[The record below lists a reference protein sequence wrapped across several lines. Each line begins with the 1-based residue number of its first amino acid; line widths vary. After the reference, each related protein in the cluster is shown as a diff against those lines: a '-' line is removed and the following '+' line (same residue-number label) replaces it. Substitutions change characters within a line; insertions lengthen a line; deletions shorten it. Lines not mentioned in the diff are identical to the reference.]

1 MRYFLYFLFLFQT
14 QFVVSQLDTLQTV
27 KIDSLYR
34 EDHFYLGVTYNAV
47 QNKPNGFAQNSFSP
61 GFSFG
66 YLRDIP
72 LNKNRT
78 FAIAPGLGF
87 AYLGYKANLVAQEV
101 SEGYNYSLEGS
112 FKSNLFSQYF
122 IEAPI
127 EIRWRNSTPESHRF
141 FRIYTGF
148 KVGYLLYDTSKF
160 DVDGQT
166 ERITNNKD
174 LNQFAYGAY
183 MAIGYN
189 TINLYVYY
197 GLNPIFKST
206 AKLNDRTID
215 VRTLN
220 IGLQFY
226 IL

>member
-1 MRYFLYFLFLFQT
+1 MRFFFFFLFLLQC
-14 QFVVSQLDTLQTV
+14 QSILAQQDTIPAV

-34 EDHFYLGVTYNAV
+34 EDHFYLGVTYNSL
-47 QNKPNGFAQNSFSP
+47 QNKPDGVSQKSFSP

-78 FAIAPGLGF
+78 FAIAPGIGF
-87 AYLGYKANLVAQEV
+87 AYLGYKKNLVAEDINDAIV
-101 SEGYNYSLEGS
+101 YDVESS
-112 FKSNLFSQYF
+112 FKTNVFSQYF

-127 EIRWRNSTPESHRF
+127 EFRWRTSTPESHRF

-148 KVGYLLYDTSKF
+148 KVGYLLYDTAKF
-160 DVDGQT
+160 EIDGQSK
-166 ERITNNKD
+166 RITNNKD
-174 LNQFAYGAY
+174 LTQFTYGTY

-189 TINLYVYY
+189 TINFYIYY
-197 GLNPIFKST
+197 GLNPIFKSN
-206 AKLNDRTID
+206 AKLNDETIALK
-215 VRTLN
+215 TLN